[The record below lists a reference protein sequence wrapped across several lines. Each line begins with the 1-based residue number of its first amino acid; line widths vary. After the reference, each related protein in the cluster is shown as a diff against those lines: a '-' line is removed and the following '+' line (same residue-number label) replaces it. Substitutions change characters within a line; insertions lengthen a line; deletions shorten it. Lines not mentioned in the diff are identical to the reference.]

1 MKRVVV
7 LGSTGSVGTQTLDVL
22 ARVGDRFSVVGLAAG
37 HWSEAFAAQIAQWE
51 PGYAAVDTDGATA
64 GAGSEVA
71 LFTGP
76 GSLERLVEAT
86 GPDIVVLATPGL
98 VGLSAC
104 LTALRAGGIVA
115 LANKE
120 PMVAAGQL
128 VKATAREYDGAIV
141 PVDSEHNGVWQCL
154 RGEERESIAQIILTS
169 SGGSF
174 RDTPL
179 DQLPEATV
187 EDALKHPTW
196 SMGPKITVDSA
207 TLMNK
212 GLEIIEASWLFDMP
226 PSAISIALHRQSIVH
241 ALVEFVD
248 GSIKAQLAVPD
259 MRLPILNALMYP
271 ERVGA
276 DLPKLDVRN
285 LGSLTFEPV
294 DDNRYPSIPL
304 ARSAAEAGGTC
315 PTVLNAAN
323 EVAVDRFLAGE
334 IRFTDIVPLVQ
345 RTLDRHNHKTA
356 AGTLE
361 EIEAADAW
369 ARRACRTLNVK
380 R

>member
-22 ARVGDRFSVVGLAAG
+22 ARLGKSFSVAGLAAG
-37 HWSEAFAAQIAQWE
+37 HWSDGFATQLARWDPE
-51 PGYAAVDTDGATA
+51 YAAVGADGAA
-64 GAGSEVA
+64 REAGSEVA

-76 GSLERLVEAT
+76 GALELLVQAVV
-86 GPDIVVLATPGL
+86 PDILVLATPGL

-104 LTALRAGGIVA
+104 LAVLRDGGIVA

-120 PMVAAGQL
+120 PMVAAGHL
-128 VKATAREYDGAIV
+128 VTATAREHRGAIV

-154 RGEERESIAQIILTS
+154 RGEERESIVQIILTS
-169 SGGSF
+169 SGGAF

-179 DQLPEATV
+179 DQLSYATV
-187 EDALKHPTW
+187 EDALRHPTW

-212 GLEIIEASWLFDMP
+212 GLEIIEASWLFDVP
-226 PSAISIALHRQSIVH
+226 PSAISIVLHRQSIVH

-276 DLPKLDVRN
+276 DLPKLDVQN
-285 LGSLTFEPV
+285 LGSLTFEPI

-304 ARSAAEAGGTC
+304 ARSAAEAGGAY

-334 IRFTDIVPLVQ
+334 IRFTSIVPLVQ
-345 RTLDRHNHKTA
+345 ETVDRHNDRIG
-356 AGTLE
+356 AGTIA
-361 EIEAADAW
+361 EIEAADSW
-369 ARRACRTLNVK
+369 ARAVCRTLNVNE
-380 R
+380 